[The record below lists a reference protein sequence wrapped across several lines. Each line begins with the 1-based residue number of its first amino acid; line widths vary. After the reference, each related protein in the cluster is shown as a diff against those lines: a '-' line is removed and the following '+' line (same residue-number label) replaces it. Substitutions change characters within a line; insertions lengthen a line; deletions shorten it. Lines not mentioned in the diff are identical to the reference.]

1 MKSLLHSWENLKK
14 SNRLDIEKVK
24 KKEDAFSPSWGIWP
38 ISICVSYHF
47 LDFLFYSALASES
60 MWSKKFVNFP
70 SLFKEDFVLRVINS
84 VAQMSAPKCKHI
96 FHFLF
101 RWTSILI
108 QSLGCSRW
116 CQWLRFKPVNRS
128 RCEACVWKLVR
139 FEMWTLRESLW
150 HKYCGRR
157 ETGLRLGLLI
167 DWFDAHDRCVQLVL
181 FCFAET

>member
-1 MKSLLHSWENLKK
+1 M
-14 SNRLDIEKVK
+14 
-24 KKEDAFSPSWGIWP
+24 
-38 ISICVSYHF
+38 CVSYHF

-167 DWFDAHDRCVQLVL
+167 DWFDAHDRFVQLVL